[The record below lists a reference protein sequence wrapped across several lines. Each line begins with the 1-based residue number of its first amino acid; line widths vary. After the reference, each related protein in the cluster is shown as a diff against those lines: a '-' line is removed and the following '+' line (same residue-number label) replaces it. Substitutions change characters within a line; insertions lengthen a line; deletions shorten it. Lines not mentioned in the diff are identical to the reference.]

1 METISVFLDDYRQA
15 PEGYVLVETIDQC
28 KSLLQDFN
36 IEHLSLDHDLVSKQR
51 NGLMLVQMMVKES
64 LYANRITI
72 HSANA
77 PAGKAMYFSLL
88 QAQKDTHMPQSVNLS
103 LRPLPL
109 KNYSRIS
116 LQYYDDNK

>member
-1 METISVFLDDYRQA
+1 METINVFLDDYRAA
-15 PEGYVLVETIDQC
+15 PEGYVLVETIDEC
-28 KSLLQDFN
+28 KALLQNFN

-51 NGLMLVQMMVKES
+51 NGLMLVHMMVKEN
-64 LYANRITI
+64 LFAKRITI

-77 PAGKAMYFSLL
+77 PAGRAMYHSLI
-88 QAQKDTHMPQSVNLS
+88 QAQKDTSMPQSVSLS

-109 KNYSRIS
+109 RNYSRIA